1 MDYRERSERYLFWR
15 QLIISLTAVGLVYI
29 LFIRPVQSFVVR
41 EFIRPAFNSFIKPN
55 SDIVTEPGADEFL
68 LITAVREFIL
78 FPFNSFIK
86 PDSYIVTEQPDEF
99 FLTSI
104 TSSFPRVPIEV
115 PFNGWFWLAM
125 AMIWPTKNK
134 RFIRV
139 IWIYN
144 GLLFLIIPITA
155 LGIIFGFTWL
165 ALPTNVHVSVYKA
178 LFFILGL
185 FAVLETDKLLKD

>member
-15 QLIISLTAVGLVYI
+15 QLIICLTAIGLVYI
-29 LFIRPVQSFVVR
+29 LFIRPIQSF
-41 EFIRPAFNSFIKPN
+41 
-55 SDIVTEPGADEFL
+55 
-68 LITAVREFIL
+68 AVREFIL
-78 FPFNSFIK
+78 PAFDSFIK
-86 PDSYIVTEQPDEF
+86 PGSDILTAPGRDEF
-99 FLTSI
+99 FL
-104 TSSFPRVPIEV
+104 SSLSDSFTRVKIEV
-115 PFNGWFWLAM
+115 PFNGYFWLAM

-134 RFIRV
+134 RFARV

-155 LGIIFGFTWL
+155 LGFIYGFTWL
-165 ALPTNVHVSVYKA
+165 VILTNVHASVYKA

>member
-41 EFIRPAFNSFIKPN
+41 EFIRPTFDSFIK
-55 SDIVTEPGADEFL
+55 T
-68 LITAVREFIL
+68 
-78 FPFNSFIK
+78 
-86 PDSYIVTEQPDEF
+86 DSYIVTEQPDEF

-155 LGIIFGFTWL
+155 LGIIYGFTWL
-165 ALPTNVHVSVYKA
+165 ALLTNVHASVYKA

>member
-1 MDYRERSERYLFWR
+1 MDYRKRSKRYLFWR
-15 QLIISLTAVGLVYI
+15 QLIISLTVVGLAYI
-29 LFIRPVQSFVVR
+29 LFIRPVQSFAVQ
-41 EFIRPAFNSFIKPN
+41 EFIRPAFDSFIKPD
-55 SDIVTEPGADEFL
+55 SDIVTKPAETEFF
-68 LITAVREFIL
+68 LITAVQEFIL
-78 FPFNSFIK
+78 FSFDSFIK

-104 TSSFPRVPIEV
+104 TGSFPRVQIEV

-139 IWIYN
+139 IWNYN

-155 LGIIFGFTWL
+155 LGIIYGFTWL
-165 ALPTNVHVSVYKA
+165 ALLTNIHVRVYKT